1 VGGLTMPKF
10 SVITVCR
17 NAERNIGCT
26 INSILG
32 QDFQNYEYIIVD
44 GASTDNTI
52 SIVKQY
58 GEKITKF
65 ISEPDTGIY
74 QAMNKGIK
82 WAVGE
87 YLLFLNAGDLLLHEH
102 ILGIMAKQ
110 IEQNLAEIL
119 YGDIV
124 KVDLTKGDTLYFNS
138 TKYLHRFY
146 LYRKIIYHQAAFIKK
161 QAFAK
166 VGLYDESFS
175 LAGDHEWFLRALTKY
190 KCSYFYYDYCAV
202 LFSAGGVSSGGLKNE
217 KLQQEIRLIKNKY
230 YTWLERLF
238 CSCDL
243 FYVVWAFLY
252 KIWWKYNTKN

>member
-1 VGGLTMPKF
+1 MGGLTMPKF
-10 SVITVCR
+10 SIITVCR
-17 NAERNIGCT
+17 NAERDIGRT
-26 INSILG
+26 INSVLG
-32 QDFQNYEYIIVD
+32 QDFPDYEYIIID

-52 SIVKQY
+52 FIVKQY
-58 GEKITKF
+58 GKKITKF

-82 WAVGE
+82 WA
-87 YLLFLNAGDLLLHEH
+87 AGDLLLHEC

-110 IEQNLAEIL
+110 IEQNSAEIL

-124 KVDLTKGDTLYFNS
+124 KVDLTKGDTLYFSS
-138 TKYLHRFY
+138 TKYLHKFY
-146 LYRKIIYHQAAFIKK
+146 LYQKIIFHQTAFIKK
-161 QAFAK
+161 QAFKK

-190 KCSYFYYDYCAV
+190 KCGYFYYDYCAV
-202 LFSAGGVSSGGLKNE
+202 LFSAGGISSGGLKNE

-243 FYVVWAFLY
+243 FYAVWAFLY
-252 KIWWKYNTKN
+252 KIWWKYNAKN